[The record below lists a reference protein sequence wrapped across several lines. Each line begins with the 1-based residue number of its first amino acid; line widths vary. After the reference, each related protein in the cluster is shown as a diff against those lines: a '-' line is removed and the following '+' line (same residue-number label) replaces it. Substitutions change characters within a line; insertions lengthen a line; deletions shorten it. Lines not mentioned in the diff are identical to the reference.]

1 MVKVSQRVP
10 SSAEIS
16 GKDLKKARLLQ
27 VGADPVLGR
36 TPLKDPRVAKVQCN
50 IHGDMGNFLSPT
62 VKVCRSVMHMRRVS
76 PALAQNHARTIVLMP
91 VNTVWVLT
99 QIGNVTG

>member
-10 SSAEIS
+10 GSAEIS

-27 VGADPVLGR
+27 VGADLVLGR
-36 TPLKDPRVAKVQCN
+36 TPLKDARVAKEPCN
-50 IHGDMGNFLSPT
+50 IHGDMGNFSSPT
-62 VKVCRSVMHMRRVS
+62 VKVRRSAM
-76 PALAQNHARTIVLMP
+76 QNHARTIVLMP